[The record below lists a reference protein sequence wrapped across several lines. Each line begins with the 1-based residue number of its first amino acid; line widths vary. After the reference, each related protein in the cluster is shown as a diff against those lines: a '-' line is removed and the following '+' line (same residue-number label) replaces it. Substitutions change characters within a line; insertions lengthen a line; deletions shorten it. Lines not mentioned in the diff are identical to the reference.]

1 MNYNRSLGQR
11 INIADRLFTK
21 RLNERIQHT
30 GLTASRWAAVSCLVF
45 DGELTQA
52 EICERLSI
60 EASSISKTLDLME
73 NHGWIKR
80 NVAEHDKREKLITL
94 TNKAK
99 KHLPTWSQTVIDVQK
114 QAYRGI
120 PNEDIEIFDRVLKK
134 LIDNLKTDK

>member
-1 MNYNRSLGQR
+1 MYYKRSLGQR

-30 GLTASRWAAVSCLVF
+30 GLTASRWAAVSCLIF
-45 DGELTQA
+45 EDELTQA

-73 NHGWIKR
+73 KKGWIKR
-80 NVAEHDKREKLITL
+80 SVAEYDKRGKLITL
-94 TNKAK
+94 TDKAK
-99 KHLPTWSQTVIDVQK
+99 RHLPFWSQTVVDVQN

-120 PNEDIEIFDRVLKK
+120 SSEDIDIFDSVLDKI
-134 LIDNLKTDK
+134 LSNLKTEK